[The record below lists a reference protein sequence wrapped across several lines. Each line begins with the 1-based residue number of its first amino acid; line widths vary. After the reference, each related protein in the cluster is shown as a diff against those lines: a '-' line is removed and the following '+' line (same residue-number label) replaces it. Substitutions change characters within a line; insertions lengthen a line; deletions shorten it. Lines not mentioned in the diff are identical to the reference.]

1 MDSTPPD
8 LEAVLRDQLHQTA
21 RVNEII
27 AELTFEILMDNLPV
41 IAQQACESS
50 KSREIVVEAITNLNE
65 FQMFVMVESLEQIS
79 KTGIDNKELANNFVN
94 LISTDFSYDTK
105 NKISIGAKV
114 FCDAFTSNGKPP
126 VERLSQSLYRIKK
139 NALSSAS
146 NHINT
151 R

>member
-8 LEAVLRDQLHQTA
+8 LEAVLRDQLYQTA

-27 AELTFEILMDNLPV
+27 AELTFEILIDNLPV

-50 KSREIVVEAITNLNE
+50 ESREIVVEAITNLNDY
-65 FQMFVMVESLEQIS
+65 QMLAIVDRLDQIS

-94 LISTDFSYDTK
+94 LISADFFYNIR
-105 NKISIGAKV
+105 NKTSIGAKV
-114 FCDAFTSNGKPP
+114 FCDAFTSNGKLP

>member
-1 MDSTPPD
+1 
-8 LEAVLRDQLHQTA
+8 LEAVLRDQLYQTA

-27 AELTFEILMDNLPV
+27 AELTFEILIDNLPV

-50 KSREIVVEAITNLNE
+50 ESREIVVEAITNLNDY
-65 FQMFVMVESLEQIS
+65 QMLAIVDRLDQIS

-94 LISTDFSYDTK
+94 LISADFSYNIR
-105 NKISIGAKV
+105 NKTSIGAKV
-114 FCDAFTSNGKPP
+114 FCDAFTSNGKLP

>member
-8 LEAVLRDQLHQTA
+8 LEAVLRDQLYQTA

-27 AELTFEILMDNLPV
+27 AELTFEILIDNLPV

-50 KSREIVVEAITNLNE
+50 ESREIVVEAITNLNDY
-65 FQMFVMVESLEQIS
+65 QMLAIVDRLDQIS

-94 LISTDFSYDTK
+94 LISADFSYNIR
-105 NKISIGAKV
+105 NKTSIGAKV
-114 FCDAFTSNGKPP
+114 FCDAFTSNGKLP

>member
-1 MDSTPPD
+1 MDSMPPD
-8 LEAVLRDQLHQTA
+8 LKAVLRDQLHQTA
-21 RVNEII
+21 RVDEII
-27 AELTFEILMDNLPV
+27 AELTFEILIDNLPV

-50 KSREIVVEAITNLNE
+50 KSREIVVEAITNLNDY
-65 FQMFVMVESLEQIS
+65 QMLAIVDRLDQIS

-94 LISTDFSYDTK
+94 LISADFSYNIR
-105 NKISIGAKV
+105 NKTSIGAKV
-114 FCDAFTSNGKPP
+114 FCDAFTSNRKLP